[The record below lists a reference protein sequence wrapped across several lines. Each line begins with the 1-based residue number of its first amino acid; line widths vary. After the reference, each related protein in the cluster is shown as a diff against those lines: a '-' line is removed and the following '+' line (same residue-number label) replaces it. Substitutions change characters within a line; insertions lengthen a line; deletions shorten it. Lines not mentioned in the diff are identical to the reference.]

1 MASPSVPQETR
12 DASGKK
18 NKEAPSRSC
27 PAACG
32 SFISGRDGHPLC
44 IVCMG
49 ISHAKLAVANLD
61 SCATCSGMS
70 SKTLERRLRVAAA
83 PNAVPPL
90 SASLSGDA
98 EPAKPPSRSWG
109 DIMDSSDFP
118 PLLTQLDEDVTMGG
132 LGDEDDDVSSDILA
146 EDPEDDDDD
155 AILPHQPSRPPSS
168 QSGTAPTL
176 SPDVNLH
183 DVCRR
188 AADRLALEWPAPQS
202 GQGPERDLYDGKV
215 LPSSVTVAKQLM
227 PVVPACLREV
237 KRYWDKPL
245 RHRVPVKGFSG
256 LDIQGMEELGLSNPP
271 PVEPSVASH
280 LHPDRRATMSA
291 SGPSLPGKMDRLTAS
306 MYQKIY
312 RSSAQA
318 VRALNVVTLLSAYH
332 AELLVDM
339 GQQLDSGS
347 PNPAVWEEIC
357 VTADLILRSSRGA
370 VQGSGRS
377 MGLAVAG
384 ERSLWLNLSSL
395 ADKEKQDI
403 MDAQFDPSKGLF
415 GPAIETMKRA
425 CDVRKKE
432 GEAFNLCLPRKPAPR
447 PQQPPRQSFAA
458 TARSR
463 QPHTPYVKPE
473 VRTENPEVR
482 NPRSKPWG
490 KQSFAAA
497 AARNRPSHPPD
508 GKKRRPT

>member
-1 MASPSVPQETR
+1 MLA
-12 DASGKK
+12 AGKAK
-18 NKEAPSRSC
+18 RHLPALV

-32 SFISGRDGHPLC
+32 SYISGRDGHPLC

-49 ISHAKLAVANLD
+49 VSHAKLAVANPD

-70 SKTLERRLRVAAA
+70 PKTQERRLRVAVA
-83 PNAVPPL
+83 PNADPPL
-90 SASLSGDA
+90 SAPFSGDA
-98 EPAKPPSRSWG
+98 EPAEPPSRDWG
-109 DIMDSSDFP
+109 DIMDASDFP
-118 PLLTQLDEDVTMGG
+118 PLLTQLDEDVHLGG
-132 LGDEDDDVSSDILA
+132 MVGDDDDVGSDILA
-146 EDPEDDDDD
+146 EDPEEDDDD
-155 AILPHQPSRPPSS
+155 AILPCQPSATSS
-168 QSGTAPTL
+168 QSGIAPTL
-176 SPDVNLH
+176 SPEVKLH

-188 AADRLALEWPAPQS
+188 AAARLGLEWPAPQA

-215 LPSSVTVAKQLM
+215 LPTSMTAAKQLM

-271 PVEPSVASH
+271 PVESSVASH
-280 LHPDRRATMSA
+280 LHPDRRAAVPA
-291 SGPSLPGKMDRLTAS
+291 SGLSLPGKMDRLTAS

-347 PNPAVWEEIC
+347 PNPGVWEEIC

-370 VQGSGRS
+370 VQGCGRS

-384 ERSLWLNLSSL
+384 ERSLWLNLSGL
-395 ADKEKQDI
+395 ADREKQDI

-415 GPAIETMKRA
+415 GPAIDTMKQA

-447 PQQPPRQSFAA
+447 PPQPPRQSFAA
-458 TARSR
+458 TARGR
-463 QPHTPYVKPE
+463 QPDTRYVKSE
-473 VRTENPEVR
+473 VRADNPEGR

-490 KQSFAAA
+490 RQSFAAA
-497 AARNRPSHPPD
+497 AAPHPPE
-508 GKKRRPT
+508 GKKRRAT